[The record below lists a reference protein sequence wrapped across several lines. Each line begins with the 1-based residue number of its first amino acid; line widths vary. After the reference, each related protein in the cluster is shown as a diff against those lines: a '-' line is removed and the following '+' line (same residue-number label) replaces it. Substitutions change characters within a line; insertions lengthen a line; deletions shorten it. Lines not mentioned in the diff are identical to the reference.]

1 MTLYGSTS
9 RMRLRHF
16 LFAAVLGVTATPAVA
31 CRMTMA
37 LEQWPPY
44 VYRDAQGSYTGL
56 DLELLQAIF
65 KEAQCTLVTLPELP
79 TARRQLLFQ
88 KGGLDLMLAASETP
102 ERLSYA
108 RFSIAY
114 RDEAVGL
121 FSKPGNAASQP
132 PVGSFAQLARGKS
145 TLLAPKVGW
154 YGAQYAAARAQLEK
168 ESRLNTFGGFQQ
180 GVRML
185 DAGRADLLMGD
196 VLAVRHEA
204 RQQGVALRTLPFLA
218 LRAPVHLMLNARS
231 TSSADLARLN
241 AAITRLEQRGALA
254 AIRARYDTP

>member
-1 MTLYGSTS
+1 M
-9 RMRLRHF
+9 RMRHL
-16 LFAAVLGVTATPAVA
+16 LFAAVLGVSALPALA

-44 VYRDAQGSYTGL
+44 VYRDAEGRYTGL
-56 DLELLQAIF
+56 DLELLKAIF

-102 ERLSYA
+102 ERQTYA
-108 RFSIAY
+108 RFSISY
-114 RDEAVGL
+114 RDEAVGV
-121 FSKPGNAASQP
+121 FSKSGAPGSHRQIA
-132 PVGSFAQLARGKS
+132 SFAQLARGKA

-154 YGAQYAAARAQLEK
+154 YGAQYAAARPALEK
-168 ESRLNTFGGFQQ
+168 AGRLNAFGSFQQ

-185 DAGRADLLMGD
+185 EAGRADLLLGD

-204 RQQGVALRTLPFLA
+204 RLQGVALNILPFLV
-218 LRAPVHLMLNARS
+218 LRAPVHLMLNAHT
-231 TSSADLARLN
+231 TSAADLARLN
-241 AAITRLEQRGALA
+241 AAITHLEQRGVLA
-254 AIRARYDTP
+254 AIRARYDAP

>member
-1 MTLYGSTS
+1 
-9 RMRLRHF
+9 MRLRHV
-16 LFAAVLGVTATPAVA
+16 LLAATLLGSALPTLA

-44 VYRDAQGSYTGL
+44 LYRDAQGSYTGL
-56 DLELLQAIF
+56 DLELLRAIF
-65 KEAQCTLVTLPELP
+65 KEAHCTLVTLPELP
-79 TARRQLLFQ
+79 TARRQLLFE
-88 KGGLDLMLAASETP
+88 KWKLDMLPAASDTS
-102 ERLSYA
+102 ERQSYA

-121 FSKPGNAASQP
+121 FSKPGNAAGVRQI
-132 PVGSFAQLARGKS
+132 GSFAQFTRSKA

-154 YGAQYAAARAQLEK
+154 YGAPYAAARPALEK
-168 ESRLNTFGGFQQ
+168 DGRLNTFGSFQQ
-180 GVRML
+180 GLRML

-204 RQQGVALRTLPFLA
+204 RQQGVALTTLPFLA
-218 LRAPVHLMLNARS
+218 LRAPVHLMLNAHS
-231 TSSADLARLN
+231 TSTADLARLN

>member
-1 MTLYGSTS
+1 M
-9 RMRLRHF
+9 RHF
-16 LFAAVLGVTATPAVA
+16 LFAAMLGVAALPTQA

-56 DLELLQAIF
+56 DLELLRAIF

-88 KGGLDLMLAASETP
+88 KGELDMLPAASDTS
-102 ERLSYA
+102 ERQSYA

-121 FSKPGNAASQP
+121 FNKSGNTDSVRQIA
-132 PVGSFAQLARGKS
+132 SFAQLARGKA

-154 YGAQYAAARAQLEK
+154 YGAQYAAARPALEK
-168 ESRLNTFGGFQQ
+168 DGRLNTFGTFRQ
-180 GVRML
+180 GILML
-185 DAGRADLLMGD
+185 DAGRADLLLGD

-204 RQQGVALRTLPFLA
+204 RLQGVALNTLPFLV
-218 LRAPVHLMLNARS
+218 LRAPVHLMLNART
-231 TSSADLARLN
+231 TSADDLARLN
-241 AAITRLEQRGALA
+241 AAITHLEQRGVLA
-254 AIRARYDTP
+254 AIRARYDAP

>member
-1 MTLYGSTS
+1 M
-9 RMRLRHF
+9 
-16 LFAAVLGVTATPAVA
+16 LGITALPAVA

-44 VYRDAQGSYTGL
+44 IYRDARGRFTGL

-65 KEAQCTLVTLPELP
+65 KEARCTLVTLPELP

-102 ERLSYA
+102 ERHSYA
-108 RFSIAY
+108 RFSLSY
-114 RDEAVGL
+114 RDEAVGI
-121 FSKPGNAASQP
+121 FSKSGAPASHRQIA
-132 PVGSFAQLARGKS
+132 SFAQLMRGNS

-154 YGAQYAAARAQLEK
+154 YGAQYAAARPALEK
-168 ESRLNTFGGFQQ
+168 AGRLNAFGGFQQ

-185 DAGRADLLMGD
+185 DAGRADLLLGD

-204 RQQGVALRTLPFLA
+204 RLQGVALNTLPFLI
-218 LRAPVHLMLNARS
+218 LRAPVHLMLNART
-231 TSSADLARLN
+231 TSADDLARLN
-241 AAITRLEQRGALA
+241 AAITRLEQRGVLA
-254 AIRARYDTP
+254 AIRSSYEAP

>member
-1 MTLYGSTS
+1 M
-9 RMRLRHF
+9 RMRHL
-16 LFAAVLGVTATPAVA
+16 LLAAVLGISALPAVA

-44 VYRDAQGSYTGL
+44 VYRDAQGRYTGL
-56 DLELLQAIF
+56 DLELLKAIF
-65 KEAQCTLVTLPELP
+65 KEARCTLVTLPELP

-102 ERLSYA
+102 ERQSYA
-108 RFSIAY
+108 RFSIPY

-121 FSKPGNAASQP
+121 FSKSGAPGSQRQIA
-132 PVGSFAQLARGKS
+132 SFAQLARGKS

-154 YGAQYAAARAQLEK
+154 YGAQYAAVRPALDKAG
-168 ESRLNTFGGFQQ
+168 RLNAFGSFQQ

-185 DAGRADLLMGD
+185 DAGRADLLLGD

-204 RQQGVALRTLPFLA
+204 RLQGVALSTLPFLA
-218 LRAPVHLMLNARS
+218 LRAPVHLMLNAHTTS
-231 TSSADLARLN
+231 TADLARLN
-241 AAITRLEQRGALA
+241 AAITHLEQRGALA
-254 AIRARYDTP
+254 AIRARYDAP

>member
-1 MTLYGSTS
+1 M
-9 RMRLRHF
+9 
-16 LFAAVLGVTATPAVA
+16 LGVAALPTQA

-44 VYRDAQGSYTGL
+44 LYRDAQGRATGL
-56 DLELLQAIF
+56 DLELLRAIF
-65 KEAQCTLVTLPELP
+65 QEARCTLVTLPELP

-102 ERLSYA
+102 ERQSYA
-108 RFSIAY
+108 RFSMAY

-121 FSKPGNAASQP
+121 FSKSGAPAVHRQITS
-132 PVGSFAQLARGKS
+132 VAQLARGKS

-154 YGAQYAAARAQLEK
+154 YGAQYAAARPALEK
-168 ESRLNTFGGFQQ
+168 AGRLNAFGSFQQ

-185 DAGRADLLMGD
+185 EAGRADLLLGD

-204 RQQGVALRTLPFLA
+204 RLQGVALSTLPFLV
-218 LRAPVHLMLNARS
+218 LRAPVHLMLNAHT
-231 TSSADLARLN
+231 TSAADLARLN
-241 AAITRLEQRGALA
+241 TAITHLEQRGALA
-254 AIRARYDTP
+254 AIRNSYDAP

>member
-1 MTLYGSTS
+1 M
-9 RMRLRHF
+9 RMRHL
-16 LFAAVLGVTATPAVA
+16 LFAAVLGVSALPAQA

-44 VYRDAQGSYTGL
+44 VYRDAEGRYTGL
-56 DLELLQAIF
+56 DLELLKAIF

-102 ERLSYA
+102 ERQTYA
-108 RFSIAY
+108 RFSISY
-114 RDEAVGL
+114 RDEAVGV
-121 FSKPGNAASQP
+121 FSKSGAPGSHRQIA
-132 PVGSFAQLARGKS
+132 SFAQLARGKA

-154 YGAQYAAARAQLEK
+154 YGAQYAAARPALEK
-168 ESRLNTFGGFQQ
+168 AGRLNAFGTFQQ

-204 RQQGVALRTLPFLA
+204 RLQGVALSALPFLA
-218 LRAPVHLMLNARS
+218 LRAPVHLMLNAHS
-231 TSSADLARLN
+231 TSTADLARLN

-254 AIRARYDTP
+254 AIRSSYEAP

>member
-1 MTLYGSTS
+1 
-9 RMRLRHF
+9 MRLRHV
-16 LFAAVLGVTATPAVA
+16 LLAAALLGSVLPVRA

-44 VYRDAQGSYTGL
+44 IYRDAQGRNTGL
-56 DLELLQAIF
+56 DLELLRAIF
-65 KEAQCTLVTLPELP
+65 KEARCTLVTLPELP

-88 KGGLDLMLAASETP
+88 QGGLDLMLAASTTP

-121 FSKPGNAASQP
+121 FSKESTIAGQRAI
-132 PVGSFAQLARGKS
+132 GSFAQLASGKS

-154 YGAQYAAARAQLEK
+154 YGAQYAAARPTLEK
-168 ESRLNTFGGFQQ
+168 EGRLNAFGSFQQ

-185 DAGRADLLMGD
+185 AAGRADLLMGD

-204 RQQGVALRTLPFLA
+204 HRQGVALATLPFLA
-218 LRAPVHLMLNARS
+218 LRAPVHLMLNAHS
-231 TSSADLARLN
+231 TSTADLARLN
-241 AAITRLEQRGALA
+241 TAITRLEQRGALA
-254 AIRARYDTP
+254 AIRARYAAP

>member
-1 MTLYGSTS
+1 M
-9 RMRLRHF
+9 RMRHL
-16 LFAAVLGVTATPAVA
+16 LFAAVLGVSALPAVA

-44 VYRDAQGSYTGL
+44 LYRDAQGRATGL
-56 DLELLQAIF
+56 DLELLRAIF
-65 KEAQCTLVTLPELP
+65 KEAHCTLVTLPELP

-102 ERLSYA
+102 ERQSYA

-121 FSKPGNAASQP
+121 FSKSGAPAVHRQIS
-132 PVGSFAQLARGKS
+132 SFAQLARGKS

-154 YGAQYAAARAQLEK
+154 YGAQYAAARPALEK
-168 ESRLNTFGGFQQ
+168 AGRLNAFGSFQQ

-185 DAGRADLLMGD
+185 EAGRADLLLGD

-204 RQQGVALRTLPFLA
+204 RQQGVALNTLPFLV
-218 LRAPVHLMLNARS
+218 LRAPVHLMLNAHT
-231 TSSADLARLN
+231 TSAADLARLN
-241 AAITRLEQRGALA
+241 TAITHLEQRGALA
-254 AIRARYDTP
+254 AIRARYDAP

>member
-1 MTLYGSTS
+1 M
-9 RMRLRHF
+9 
-16 LFAAVLGVTATPAVA
+16 LGITALPAVA

-44 VYRDAQGSYTGL
+44 IYRDARGRFTGL

-65 KEAQCTLVTLPELP
+65 KEARCTLVTLPELP

-102 ERLSYA
+102 ERQSYA
-108 RFSIAY
+108 RFSLSY

-121 FSKPGNAASQP
+121 FSKSGAPAGHRQIA
-132 PVGSFAQLARGKS
+132 SFAQLMRGNS

-154 YGAQYAAARAQLEK
+154 YGAQYAAARPALEK
-168 ESRLNTFGGFQQ
+168 AGRLNAFGSFQQ

-185 DAGRADLLMGD
+185 DAGRADLLLGD

-204 RQQGVALRTLPFLA
+204 RLQGVALNTLPFLI
-218 LRAPVHLMLNARS
+218 LRAPVHLMLNART
-231 TSSADLARLN
+231 TSADDLARLN

-254 AIRARYDTP
+254 GIRSSYEAP